1 MSTVSPFAAG
11 QLAYTAGR
19 KAIGNPHPLHS
30 KDWVRWNSGW
40 TSAQL
45 AAQKAKR
52 AADLEAI
59 DARELP
65 QWAELEAGK

>member
-11 QLAYTAGR
+11 QLAYTAER
-19 KAIGNPHPLHS
+19 KASGNPHPLHS
-30 KDWVRWNSGW
+30 KDWVRWNSGYV
-40 TSAQL
+40 SAQL
-45 AAQKAKR
+45 AAMR
-52 AADLEAI
+52 AADKAQREAI